1 MADWQHALNCASMI
15 PLAEGNEAY
24 PCSCGAEARQKAS
37 DEREALEHRHLSPK
51 PVEAPSVPLEQVGE
65 LQEDEQ
71 GLSGLFK
78 LHGVELSDEAREGV
92 LANLRRARILDLSV
106 GEVRSVSST
115 GAEKGVKE
123 ARFDLI
129 PTGALTQ
136 VAIHFGRGAKKYEPH
151 NWRKG
156 YEFSKGY
163 AALQRHANSWQG
175 GEDLDPEMGTS
186 HLAAVAFHALALL
199 ELMETHPEMDDRYKL
214 TGGATNGPTE

>member
-1 MADWQHALNCASMI
+1 MDSMHNLNCAYLI
-15 PLAEGNEAY
+15 PAKAPGE
-24 PCSCGAEARQKAS
+24 PRRRCTCQKGPE
-37 DEREALEHRHLSPK
+37 DRHLSPK
-51 PVEAPSVPLEQVGE
+51 PEEVPSVPLEQVGE
-65 LQEDEQ
+65 LEEDEQ

-78 LHGVELSDEAREGV
+78 LHGVELSKEAQEGV
-92 LANLRRARILDLSV
+92 LANLRRSRILDLSV

-129 PTGALTQ
+129 PVGPLEQ
-136 VAIHFGRGAKKYEPH
+136 LAIHFGRGAQKYEPH

-156 YEFSKGY
+156 YELSKGY
-163 AALQRHANSWQG
+163 AALQRHANAWWA

-199 ELMETHPEMDDRYKL
+199 ELSETHPEMDDRYKL
-214 TGGATNGPTE
+214 TGGASGGPTE

>member
-1 MADWQHALNCASMI
+1 MADIIEHALNCASLI
-15 PLAEGNEAY
+15 PTVNLTKHKRL
-24 PCSCGAEARQKAS
+24 PCSCGAEDARKPS
-37 DEREALEHRHLSPK
+37 EGREAPEAVPASPSGT
-51 PVEAPSVPLEQVGE
+51 ETPSVPLEQVGE
-65 LQEDEQ
+65 LEEGEQ

-78 LHGVELSDEAREGV
+78 LHGVGLSEEAQEGV

-129 PTGALTQ
+129 PVGPLEQ
-136 VAIHFGRGAKKYEPH
+136 LAIHFGRGAQKYEPH

-156 YEFSKGY
+156 YELSKGY
-163 AALQRHANSWQG
+163 AALQRHANAWWA
-175 GEDLDPEMGTS
+175 GENLDPEIGTS

-199 ELMETHPEMDDRYKL
+199 ELLETHPEMDDRFII
-214 TGGATNGPTE
+214 

>member
-1 MADWQHALNCASMI
+1 MDSMHNLNCAYLI
-15 PLAEGNEAY
+15 PAKAPGEPRR
-24 PCSCGAEARQKAS
+24 PCTCRKGPE
-37 DEREALEHRHLSPK
+37 DRHLSPK
-51 PVEAPSVPLEQVGE
+51 PEEAPSVPLEQVGE
-65 LQEDEQ
+65 LEEDEQ

-78 LHGVELSDEAREGV
+78 LHGVELSEEAQEGV
-92 LANLRRARILDLSV
+92 LANLRRSRILDLSV

-129 PTGALTQ
+129 PVGPLEQ
-136 VAIHFGRGAKKYEPH
+136 LAIHFGRGAQKYEPH

-156 YEFSKGY
+156 YELSKGY
-163 AALQRHANSWQG
+163 AALQRHANAWWA

-199 ELMETHPEMDDRYKL
+199 ELSHTHPEMDDRYRV
-214 TGGATNGPTE
+214 EEV

>member
-1 MADWQHALNCASMI
+1 MANYEHALNCSSLI
-15 PLAEGNEAY
+15 PEGKEREAR
-24 PCSCGAEARQKAS
+24 PCSCGADK
-37 DEREALEHRHLSPK
+37 LNHRVLDPNPEPI
-51 PVEAPSVPLEQVGE
+51 PVEQVGE
-65 LQEDEQ
+65 LEEDEQ

-78 LHGVELSDEAREGV
+78 LHGVELSEEARAAT
-92 LANLRRARILDLSV
+92 LANMRRSRVLEMSA

-136 VAIHFGRGAKKYEPH
+136 VAIHFGRGAQKYEPH

-175 GEDLDPEMGTS
+175 GEDLDPEMKTP

-199 ELMETHPEMDDRYKL
+199 ELSVTHPEMDDRYKL
-214 TGGATNGPTE
+214 EGN

>member
-1 MADWQHALNCASMI
+1 MAETVHELRCSSLI
-15 PLAEGNEAY
+15 PTVNLTGHKKL
-24 PCSCGAEARQKAS
+24 PCSCGAEDAQEAS
-37 DEREALEHRHLSPK
+37 EDREAPEAVPASPSGTET
-51 PVEAPSVPLEQVGE
+51 PPEAAESVPVEQVGE
-65 LQEDEQ
+65 LEEDEQ

-78 LHGVELSDEAREGV
+78 LHGVELSEEVREGV

-129 PTGALTQ
+129 PVGPLEQ
-136 VAIHFGRGAKKYEPH
+136 LAIHFGRGAQKYEPH

-156 YEFSKGY
+156 YELSKGY
-163 AALQRHANSWQG
+163 AALQRHANAWWA
-175 GEDLDPEMGTS
+175 GENLDPEMGTS

-199 ELMETHPEMDDRYKL
+199 ELMETHPEMDDRFII
-214 TGGATNGPTE
+214 

>member
-1 MADWQHALNCASMI
+1 MVNYEHALNCASLI
-15 PLAEGNEAY
+15 PAGFGEEL
-24 PCSCGAEARQKAS
+24 PCSCGAKARQRAS

-51 PVEAPSVPLEQVGE
+51 PEEAPSVPLEQVGE
-65 LQEDEQ
+65 LEEDET

-78 LHGVELSDEAREGV
+78 LHGVELSEEARAAT
-92 LANLRRARILDLSV
+92 LANMRRSRVLEMSV

-136 VAIHFGRGAKKYEPH
+136 VAIHFGRGAQKYAPH

-175 GEDLDPEMGTS
+175 GEDLDPEMGTP

-199 ELMETHPEMDDRYKL
+199 ELSETHPEMDDRYKL
-214 TGGATNGPTE
+214 EGN